1 MKPSELIEKLNNGAL
16 DKYSALYADRSATK
30 LRIIEAINAF
40 TAKFGSDRDIAV
52 FSTPGRSEIIGNH
65 TDHNCGK
72 VMAGAIN
79 RDILAIA
86 AKNTDGVVRF
96 FSEKYPL
103 DTIRLA
109 DSFWHSKNPLPQ
121 VQVVWSLI

>member
-16 DKYSALYADRSATK
+16 DKYSALYADISATK

-65 TDHNCGK
+65 TDHNCGLSTDD
-72 VMAGAIN
+72 MHGAQSEG
-79 RDILAIA
+79 L
-86 AKNTDGVVRF
+86 KNAV
-96 FSEKYPL
+96 
-103 DTIRLA
+103 
-109 DSFWHSKNPLPQ
+109 
-121 VQVVWSLI
+121 